1 MPEERIE
8 ALVEQFQAGIDREES
23 FRSIYKLY
31 FPRIDNFFQRKGF
44 SPEESRDLTQ
54 ETFFRITRT
63 LDSFRG
69 ESRFEAW
76 LFSVAWHV
84 YNNEVRR
91 RRTEKRDGLEQSL
104 DFEVSGSQPQPLE
117 EAINKER
124 LQALRA
130 ALQGFPDQMRRCCKL
145 RYEDGLKYQEIATV
159 MQISIETVK
168 AHLHQARKRL
178 TEKLG
183 EAE

>member
-1 MPEERIE
+1 MPEDPIEVLIER
-8 ALVEQFQAGIDREES
+8 FQAGIDQEES
-23 FRSIYKLY
+23 FRRIYSLY
-31 FPRIDNFFQRKGF
+31 FPRIDRFFQRKGF
-44 SPEESRDLTQ
+44 SPEESRDLAQ

-63 LDSFRG
+63 LDSFRR

-84 YNNEVRR
+84 CINEVRS
-91 RRTEKRDGLEQSL
+91 RRTKKRAGLEQSL
-104 DFEVSGSQPQPLE
+104 DFEVFGSQPQPLE

-130 ALQGFPDQMRRCCKL
+130 AFQGFPDQMRRCCKL
-145 RYEDGLKYQEIATV
+145 RYEDGLKYREIATV
-159 MQISIETVK
+159 MQISLEMVK
-168 AHLHQARKRL
+168 AYLHQARKRL